1 MSDSCGCI
9 RCGHDIDSRRV
20 KLGYKVCLYCGEELA
35 VIERASWCVVQEY
48 GKGNYQFVTSES
60 ALRTLK
66 ETNQKG
72 VRT

>member
-1 MSDSCGCI
+1 MCIHCI
-9 RCGHDIDSRRV
+9 RCGDAVEAKRV
-20 KLGYKVCLYCGEELA
+20 ELGYKVCLLCGEDAAIAERQGWT
-35 VIERASWCVVQEY
+35 VIQEY

-72 VRT
+72 VRE